1 MKKHTLYIVV
11 SVLVCSCVVIANV
24 TNQRVN
30 IKRFYEQ
37 QGVITETMTERETET
52 MTVSETEITTET
64 PTEEPTTEEETAV
77 PIDETELYLMA
88 HLIYAEAGSSMCSD
102 DMQLYVGSVALNRVN
117 NACFPDTLKEV
128 IYQKGQYAC
137 TWDGNFEKEPDARA
151 WRNAS
156 IVLVNGSLLP
166 DNVVYQADFK
176 QGSGVHCKISDMYFC
191 YL

>member
-11 SVLVCSCVVIANV
+11 SVLVCLCIVVANV
-24 TNQRVN
+24 TYQKVN

-37 QGVITETMTERETET
+37 PAMIAETLTET
-52 MTVSETEITTET
+52 TTET
-64 PTEEPTTEEETAV
+64 TTEIETTTEESTTEEETTIRV
-77 PIDETELYLMA
+77 EDTELYLMA
-88 HLIYAEAGSSMCSD
+88 HLIFAEAGSSMCSD
-102 DMQLYVGSVALNRVN
+102 EMQLYVGSVALNRVN
-117 NACFPDTLKEV
+117 SPCFPDTLKEV

-137 TWDGNFEKEPDARA
+137 TWDGNFDKEPDARA

-166 DNVVYQADFK
+166 ENVVYQAEFK
-176 QGSGVHCKISDMYFC
+176 QGSGVHIQVDNMYFC

>member
-1 MKKHTLYIVV
+1 MNKFRFYALIVAFTM
-11 SVLVCSCVVIANV
+11 LFNVVANV
-24 TNQRVN
+24 TSNSLSV
-30 IKRFYEQ
+30 KRFYEQ
-37 QGVITETMTERETET
+37 PTVITETIQET
-52 MTVSETEITTET
+52 TTET
-64 PTEEPTTEEETAV
+64 TTEPTTEEPTTETTTVEETTV
-77 PIDETELYLMA
+77 PVEDTELYLMA

-117 NACFPDTLKEV
+117 SPCFPDTLKEV

-166 DNVVYQADFK
+166 DNVVYQAEFK
-176 QGSGVHCKISDMYFC
+176 QGSGVHCQIGNMYFC